1 MNNQWIKVLTYA
13 PFILIQSII
22 KSNIDTFLLSF
33 DLCLLRFKIAFS
45 SQSKLHLNC
54 ILRIWLQFVKARTFR
69 IKAEHID
76 FNLPH
81 QNLWKVFFLSFCIIF
96 IFSDKMQ
103 MWEIKMWTW
112 ISNEGG
118 QNKGLMEENEW
129 TTNQNQ
135 K

>member
-1 MNNQWIKVLTYA
+1 MNNQWIKVLTNV
-13 PFILIQSII
+13 PFILIQSVI

-33 DLCLLRFKIAFS
+33 DLCLLGFKIAFS

-54 ILRIWLQFVKARTFR
+54 ILRIWLQFIKTRTFR
-69 IKAEHID
+69 IKVEHID

-81 QNLWKVFFLSFCIIF
+81 QNLWKVFFFILCHFHIFRLSANVRN
-96 IFSDKMQ
+96 Q
-103 MWEIKMWTW
+103 MWTW

>member
-1 MNNQWIKVLTYA
+1 
-13 PFILIQSII
+13 
-22 KSNIDTFLLSF
+22 
-33 DLCLLRFKIAFS
+33 
-45 SQSKLHLNC
+45 
-54 ILRIWLQFVKARTFR
+54 
-69 IKAEHID
+69 
-76 FNLPH
+76 
-81 QNLWKVFFLSFCIIF
+81 
-96 IFSDKMQ
+96 